1 MINKSYLSL
10 IRGLASLLSSFA
22 LGGLLLVSCETK
34 GTGGNVSPIDP
45 NGTQASDSTLLSVS
59 LQMTE
64 TGTGTDLRAG
74 GTINTNDEDYVS
86 EVRLILCKSATGAVV
101 FNSKLDFPIS
111 GIGSNNNGYSNR
123 SLPTR
128 ILPGFY
134 NVYIIANESYC
145 TGVSPSVFNA
155 LSTESEVRDLQCDFK
170 KEFSP
175 SQANKKGLL
184 MTARKE
190 NCQIPKG
197 HTLANPFV
205 LKAELD
211 RVVAKLSIEIR
222 RPQGSPAERKKLYV
236 SEMGLSKVSSKSFLF
251 SEPSHPAYAGALN
264 VQHTFQT
271 TGTPQKIAFGV
282 VQSRYI
288 PEYTGTQPLQLA
300 LKIRQE
306 GASEEQTRI
315 IKLGEQDSY
324 HFRRNHH
331 HNYVLNLKDWSDIAV
346 GISLEDWKVE
356 TSWDYVGE
364 YFNLWCASKIKPNS
378 DIKLRLYTSKA
389 PVPRGHEV
397 ILEPLNGAK
406 INNSTNK
413 VSFTETDYGVFREYT
428 LHTAPTGNSLRVLYK
443 VSGRSAMIE
452 TEF

>member
-1 MINKSYLSL
+1 MITKSYLSL
-10 IRGLASLLSSFA
+10 IRGFVTSLSCLA

-34 GTGGNVSPIDP
+34 GAGGGDSPISPDQE
-45 NGTQASDSTLLSVS
+45 QASDSTQLSVGFR
-59 LQMTE
+59 MAE
-64 TGTGTDLRAG
+64 PALRAG
-74 GTINTNDEDYVS
+74 GTINTDNEDYVS

-101 FNSKLDFPIS
+101 FNSKLDFPTS

-123 SLPTR
+123 SLPSR

-145 TGVSPSVFNA
+145 TGVSPKALNA

-170 KEFSP
+170 KDFSP

-205 LKAELD
+205 IEAELD

-222 RPQGSPAERKKLYV
+222 RPQGSPAEKKKLYI
-236 SEMGLSKVSSKSFLF
+236 SDMGLSKVPSKSFLF
-251 SEPSHPAYAGALN
+251 TDAAHPAFAGALN

-300 LKIRQE
+300 LTIRQE

-331 HNYVLNLKDWSDIAV
+331 HNYVLSLKDWSDIAV
-346 GISLEDWKVE
+346 GISIADWKE
-356 TSWDYVGE
+356 DTSWGYVGE
-364 YFNLWCASKIKPNS
+364 YFNLWCASEIKPNS
-378 DIKLRLYTSKA
+378 DIKLRLYTSKHEV
-389 PVPRGHEV
+389 PVGHEV
-397 ILEPLNGAK
+397 ILEPINGAK
-406 INNSTNK
+406 IDNSTNK
-413 VSFTETDYGVFREYT
+413 VSFTEMDYGAFREYT
-428 LHTAPTGNSLRVLYK
+428 LHTASSGKSLRVLYK
-443 VSGRSAMIE
+443 VSGRSPKKE

>member
-1 MINKSYLSL
+1 MITKSYLSL
-10 IRGLASLLSSFA
+10 IRGFVTSLSCLA

-34 GTGGNVSPIDP
+34 GAGGGDSPIGPDQE
-45 NGTQASDSTLLSVS
+45 QASDSTQLAVS
-59 LQMTE
+59 FRME
-64 TGTGTDLRAG
+64 EPSLRAG
-74 GTINTNDEDYVS
+74 GTINTNNEDYVS

-101 FNSKLDFPIS
+101 FNSKLDFPTS

-123 SLPTR
+123 SLPSR

-145 TGVSPSVFNA
+145 TGVLPKALNA
-155 LSTESEVRDLQCDFK
+155 LNTEAEVRALQCDFK
-170 KEFSP
+170 KDFAP
-175 SQANKKGLL
+175 SQAAKKGLL
-184 MTARKE
+184 MTTRKE

-205 LKAELD
+205 IEAELE
-211 RVVAKLSIEIR
+211 RVVAKLSIKIL
-222 RPQGSPAERKKLYV
+222 RPHGSPAELKKLYV
-236 SEMGLSKVSSKSFLF
+236 SDMGLSKVPSKSFLF
-251 SEPSHPAYAGALN
+251 TDAAHPAFAGALN

-300 LKIRQE
+300 LTIRQE

-331 HNYVLNLKDWSDIAV
+331 HNYELTLKDWSDIAV
-346 GISLEDWKVE
+346 GISIADWKE
-356 TSWDYVGE
+356 DTSWGYVGE

-378 DIKLRLYTSKA
+378 DIKLRLYTSKHEV
-389 PVPRGHEV
+389 PVGHEV
-397 ILEPLNGAK
+397 ILEPINGAM
-406 INNSTNK
+406 IDNSTNK
-413 VSFTETDYGVFREYT
+413 VSFTEMDYGAFREYT
-428 LHTAPTGNSLRVLYK
+428 LHTASSGKSLRVLYK
-443 VSGRSAMIE
+443 VSGRSPKKE